1 MSFIY
6 EVNLEVDAKIA
17 DRFGQWLSP
26 HIEEMLSF
34 DGFRSAQWLVR
45 DPKDEGIDNDVLL
58 WTIQYTL
65 DDRASYSQYISSHAQ
80 RMRQDGLRLFGG
92 SFQASRRL
100 LHMHASF
107 AKHS

>member
-6 EVNLEVDAKIA
+6 EVNLEVDEKIA
-17 DRFGQWLSP
+17 EQFGQWLTT

-45 DPKDEGIDNDVLL
+45 DRKDEGIDTDVVL

-65 DDRASYSQYISSHAQ
+65 DGRASHTQYISTHAQ

-100 LHMHASF
+100 LQMHTSF
-107 AKHS
+107 SNHP